1 MKREHVD
8 PYSKYHAE
16 KKTWFNDHI
25 GVVSMTTWEL
35 SYQPHR
41 SYLNNHIGVVMM
53 TTQEYTNDKA
63 C

>member
-1 MKREHVD
+1 
-8 PYSKYHAE
+8 
-16 KKTWFNDHI
+16 
-25 GVVSMTTWEL
+25 MTTWEL

-41 SYLNNHIGVVMM
+41 SYLNNHMGVVSMTTWKLSYQPHRSYLNNHIEVVMM